1 VTIVRNVF
9 ETRPRLPNPS
19 GLFARARLATR
30 HRPSWWRDEWD
41 DQVLFLAVAL
51 IWTAWTWR
59 RDKQVKQRLADVVV
73 PNGIAVTVLCFVLAR
88 QRARTQSWHEASA
101 SLGEVSRAL
110 TAQRLE
116 GAPARGDALPE
127 LQASVASLTKQT
139 SDRDEQLVTLNEQVG
154 TLDKRVAR
162 LGTSFAAAALVVVVL
177 AASAAIVLIVRSH

>member
-19 GLFARARLATR
+19 GLYARARLATR
-30 HRPSWWRDEWD
+30 HRPTWWRDEWD
-41 DQVLFLAVAL
+41 DQVLFLAVAV

-59 RDKQVKQRLADVVV
+59 RDEQVKQRLADVVV
-73 PNGIAVTVLCFVLAR
+73 PNGIAVTLACFVLAR

-116 GAPARGDALPE
+116 GAPARGDALPV
-127 LQASVASLTKQT
+127 LQASVTSLAKRT
-139 SDRDEQLVTLNEQVG
+139 SDRDEQLVTLNEQFG
-154 TLDKRVAR
+154 TLNKRVVR
-162 LGTSFAAAALVVVVL
+162 LHTWFVGAGIAVVVLVLAAAAVW
-177 AASAAIVLIVRSH
+177 IVHSH

>member
-19 GLFARARLATR
+19 GLFARVRLATR

-41 DQVLFLAVAL
+41 DQALFLAVAL

-88 QRARTQSWHEASA
+88 QRARSQSWHEASA

-154 TLDKRVAR
+154 TLDKQVAR
-162 LGTSFAAAALVVVVL
+162 LNTSFAAVALVVVVL
-177 AASAAIVLIVRSH
+177 AAAAAIVLIVRSH